1 MVSISLFIS
10 SSMSNPYF
18 RFKQFTVYHDRCAMK
33 VGTDGCLLG
42 AWTPLPSSTTNPI
55 HVLDVGTGSGL
66 IALMLA
72 QRLPNAIIDA
82 IDIDPGAIEQAT
94 FNFAQSP
101 WPNRLRAHLCSLQEW
116 HSHLTP
122 SSQWN
127 GLYDLIVSNP
137 PYFINSLPNPDQQR
151 NMARHTDTLSYAELF
166 SCCTQLL
173 SPTGIFSIILPAS
186 AESEIL
192 STLNA
197 KRSPL
202 NAPLSTLHTT
212 RVYSKP
218 NTPPLRT
225 LMAFSHSTLNAKR
238 STLSECP
245 EAPLNA
251 KRLTLTSSSS
261 RSPEYTALMQDF
273 YL

>member
-42 AWTPLPSSTTNPI
+42 AWTPLPPTTTSPL

-72 QRLPNAIIDA
+72 QRLPNAVIDA
-82 IDIDPGAIEQAT
+82 IDIDSGAIEQAT
-94 FNFAQSP
+94 YNFAQSP

-116 HSHLTP
+116 HSLLTP
-122 SSQWN
+122 SPQWN
-127 GLYDLIVSNP
+127 GQYDLIVSNP
-137 PYFINSLPNPDQQR
+137 PYFVNSLPNPNQQR

-186 AESEIL
+186 AEPHIL
-192 STLNA
+192 SSLNS
-197 KRSPL
+197 KFKIQNSHNSKFIIL
-202 NAPLSTLHTT
+202 NSTY
-212 RVYSKP
+212 VSSKP

-225 LMAFSHSTLNAKR
+225 LMAFSHSSHNSKFNSSLNSKF
-238 STLSECP
+238 LI
-245 EAPLNA
+245 LN
-251 KRLTLTSSSS
+251 SQSSS

>member
-1 MVSISLFIS
+1 
-10 SSMSNPYF
+10 MSNPYF

-42 AWTPLPSSTTNPI
+42 AWTPLPSPTTSPI
-55 HVLDVGTGSGL
+55 RVLDVGTGSGL

-72 QRLPNAIIDA
+72 QRLPDAIIDA

-94 FNFAQSP
+94 YNFSLSP
-101 WPNRLRAHLCSLQEW
+101 WANRLHAHLCPLQEW
-116 HSHLTP
+116 QSSLTP
-122 SSQWN
+122 TSQRN

-137 PYFINSLPNPDQQR
+137 PYFANSLPNPDLQR
-151 NMARHTDTLSYAELF
+151 NTARHTDTLSYNELF
-166 SCCTQLL
+166 FCCAKLL
-173 SPTGIFSIILPAS
+173 TPTGIFSTILPSS

-192 STLNA
+192 SILPST
-197 KRSPL
+197 
-202 NAPLSTLHTT
+202 LSTLNSNLSPILIT
-212 RVYSKP
+212 RVHSKP

-225 LMAFSHSTLNAKR
+225 LMAFSPTST
-238 STLSECP
+238 STSTSS
-245 EAPLNA
+245 
-251 KRLTLTSSSS
+251 LTLMLSNS